1 MSGTDDENVYTG
13 TPGREDQG
21 EERDHRFEG
30 FSDPHLRGAEAQN
43 PLRGGG
49 RSTSSTGGVSSYAA
63 LNGRNG
69 AAIKGSR

>member
-49 RSTSSTGGVSSYAA
+49 DPRAVQAVFQA
-63 LNGRNG
+63 MQR
-69 AAIKGSR
+69 